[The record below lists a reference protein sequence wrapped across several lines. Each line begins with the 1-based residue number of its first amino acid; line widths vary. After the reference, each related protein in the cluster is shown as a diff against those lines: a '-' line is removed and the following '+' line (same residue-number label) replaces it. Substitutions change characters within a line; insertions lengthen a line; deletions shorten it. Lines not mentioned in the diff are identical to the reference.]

1 MKKILSISC
10 MILAFVFS
18 LNAQNVIPNAGFENW
33 TDGKADNWTSSFS
46 MSIYGIPFNY
56 TAGEQSTE
64 AHSGN
69 SAMLLQKK
77 VMSVFGQTFSVPGI
91 CQLGSFNTDSITAM
105 ALSMIGGNEYDI
117 DPFRMVTGGASFTEM
132 PTKVKA
138 WVKYTPDIE
147 ATDALQVYVLAGK
160 HSANGDIVLATG
172 TYNSMEALLEYT
184 EIEVP
189 LEVSIPDETPDFIN
203 IIFSTSKSFDCG
215 ESELLIDDITVE
227 SETGVY
233 EINSLSY
240 TLTPNPAHEML
251 TIDLHNNLDFS
262 VEMYDLAGKKVLTE
276 NRCNGQTSLN
286 VSNLNAGTYLLQ
298 VRQGNKI
305 SSQKVVL
312 Y

>member
-10 MILAFVFS
+10 MLLAFLS

-33 TDGKADNWTSSFS
+33 TDDKADNWTSSFS
-46 MSIYGIPFNY
+46 MNILGLTFNY

-64 AHSGN
+64 AYSGN

-77 VMSVFGQTFSVPGI
+77 AMSVFGQEFSVPGI

-105 ALSMIGGNEYDI
+105 AMSMIGGGEYDI
-117 DPFRMVTGGASFTEM
+117 DPFRMVTGGAPFTEM

-189 LEVSIPDETPDFIN
+189 LEVSIADETPDFIN
-203 IIFSTSKSFDCG
+203 IIFSTSKSFNCG
-215 ESELLIDDITVE
+215 GSELLIDDITVE

-240 TLTPNPAHEML
+240 TLAPNPAHEML

-286 VSNLNAGTYLLQ
+286 VSNLNAGAYLLQ

-305 SSQKVVL
+305 SSQKVVI